1 MITQDKYIFC
11 QSIFIL
17 GSKQCQTHLKFISII
32 NKKKLK
38 FRRTKNVLFFLETKI
53 KFQYIFIVQI
63 NP

>member
-32 NKKKLK
+32 NKKSYNLEGQKMSY
-38 FRRTKNVLFFLETKI
+38 FILETKI